1 MGKTCMKRVCCL
13 LLCAL
18 LLVPGAGTA
27 FGQGVQGT
35 VDSDTWEIELHP
47 GNVLYA
53 SGSVSSGDR
62 SNLKLDEVW
71 KTVKGKGVNVAVI
84 DGGANLNDPAIKS
97 RVKGVYNAKTGSTS
111 RSDISNDSH
120 GTSCAKILVGV
131 APKVNLYIIQAGS
144 GGYIY
149 GDQVERGLAWAK
161 SKNCRVISMSFGKET
176 YSQSEYNAINNL
188 YTASSNSAL
197 VCASGGNSGKKE
209 YHYAASY
216 DNTLSVGAAKYSSGK
231 KQYVVIPKGTYNDR
245 MDVVAPGGSTSA
257 AAPFAA
263 GVAALLFQA
272 RPSMTAKECRD
283 ILNSTAKDLGAKGYD
298 PHYGNGLIQ
307 PYSALKK
314 VMKIN
319 LNPVAGNLSNRD
331 KNGKALS
338 GKLLCTWKRNS
349 KATGYEI
356 WIATDG
362 NFKKNV
368 VKKVIKKN
376 KTTSCTFTKLKK
388 GKKYYMQIRVYQKKG
403 GATFYSDWKKSAGRT
418 PVL

>member
-1 MGKTCMKRVCCL
+1 MGKRMLKRVISI
-13 LLCAL
+13 LLCMVM
-18 LLVPGAGTA
+18 LVPNP
-27 FGQGVQGT
+27 GT
-35 VDSDTWEIELHP
+35 VFGGES
-47 GNVLYA
+47 GNVLSADTENYELHVGDVLYA
-53 SGSVSSGDR
+53 GGSVSSSDR
-62 SNLKLDEVW
+62 SNLKLDDVW
-71 KTVKGKGVNVAVI
+71 KTVKGNGVNVAVI

-111 RSDISNDSH
+111 RKDISNDSH

-149 GDQVERGLAWAK
+149 GDQVEKGLAWAR
-161 SKNCRVISMSFGKET
+161 SKNCRVISMSFGGSQ

-216 DNTLSVGAAKYSSGK
+216 DNTLSVGAAQYSSGK
-231 KQYVVIPKGTYNDR
+231 KQYVVIPKGTYNDK
-245 MDVVAPGGSTSA
+245 MDVVAPGGTTSA

-298 PHYGNGLIQ
+298 SHYGNGLIQ
-307 PYSALKK
+307 PYAALNK
-314 VMKIN
+314 VMTIN
-319 LNPVAGNLSNRD
+319 LKPVAGNLSNRD

-338 GKLLCTWKRNS
+338 GKLLCTWKRNA
-349 KATGYEI
+349 KAAGYEI
-356 WIATDG
+356 WIATDK

-368 VKKVIKKN
+368 VKKVVKNN

-388 GKKYYMQIRVYQKKG
+388 GKKYYMQIRVFRKKG
-403 GATFYSDWKKSAGRT
+403 SGTFYGDWKKSAGRT
-418 PVL
+418 AVL